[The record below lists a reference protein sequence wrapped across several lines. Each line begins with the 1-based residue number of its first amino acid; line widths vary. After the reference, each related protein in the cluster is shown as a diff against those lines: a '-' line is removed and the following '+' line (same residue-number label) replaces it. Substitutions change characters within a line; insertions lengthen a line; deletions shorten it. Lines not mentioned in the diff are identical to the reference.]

1 MDSPEPRLSVVVP
14 VYNERES
21 LTPLHARLGQVLAGD
36 SYEIIFVDDGSSDGS
51 SQALQEIQ
59 AGDPCVRVVRFGRN
73 FGKAA
78 ALAAGFKETRG
89 EVIITLD
96 ADLQDDPAEIP
107 RLVATLED
115 GYDLV
120 SGWKKGRQ
128 DPPSKTVPSRFFN
141 WTTSRLTGIPLR
153 DFNSGF
159 KAYRRPLLEHLS
171 LYGELHRFIP
181 ALVYWKGFR
190 VTEIPVVHHP
200 RRWGKSKYGAWRF
213 LAGFLDLMTVLFLTR
228 FRHRPLHVFGLL
240 GLVSALIGLV
250 INVYLSVVW
259 LLGERIGNRP
269 LLMLGVLLMVI
280 GIQFFSIGLLAE
292 MLTLASSRQDGEGP
306 AYTVTDAGT
315 PDRSK
320 VAR

>member
-1 MDSPEPRLSVVVP
+1 MDSPEPRFSVVVP

-21 LTPLHARLGQVLAGD
+21 LTPLHARLAQVLAGD
-36 SYEIIFVDDGSSDGS
+36 PYEIIFVDDGSRDGS
-51 SQALQEIQ
+51 DQVLDAIQ
-59 AGDPCVRVVRFGRN
+59 SADPRVRIIRFGHN

-78 ALAAGFKETRG
+78 ALAAGFKEIRG
-89 EVIITLD
+89 EIVITMD
-96 ADLQDDPAEIP
+96 SDLQDDPAEIP
-107 RLVATLED
+107 RLVAALED

-120 SGWKKGRQ
+120 SGWKEGRQ
-128 DPPSKTVPSRFFN
+128 DPPSKTIPSRFFN
-141 WTTSRLTGIPLR
+141 WTTSRLTGIRLK

-159 KAYRRPLLEHLS
+159 KAYRRPLIEHLA

-181 ALVYWKGFR
+181 AMVYWKGFR

-213 LAGFLDLMTVLFLTR
+213 LAGFLDLLTILFLTR

-240 GLVSALIGLV
+240 GLLSALAGLV
-250 INVYLSVVW
+250 INVYLTYVW
-259 LLGERIGNRP
+259 IMGERIGNRP

-292 MLTLASSRQDGEGP
+292 MLTLASSRHGGEGP
-306 AYTVTDAGT
+306 AYTLKDAST
-315 PDRSK
+315 ANRNR